1 MQEVT
6 PSHASRGATRGR
18 STNRRAG
25 RGSGGDGFWR
35 RHRFVRRI
43 TLALVVVLLLGCASA
58 GSGFLVLAA
67 FQVGLPSVS
76 DLPNLGPPRDSYLLA
91 SNGTLLTVLHEPG
104 EQHVHVNLSQ
114 VSPWLVKATVSV
126 EDRHFYQDTTS
137 VDLPRILESGL
148 HDLTHHGSLQ
158 GASTITEQL
167 AKIAFLTP
175 DQTITRKVRELL
187 LGYEIARSFTPN
199 QILQMYVNRIS
210 YGNQAIGVGTAAEL
224 YFHIPASQLD
234 LAQASMLAGI
244 PDAPTAFNPLAYVGT
259 KGTNYAKLRQK
270 VVLSTMVTNHY
281 ISQAQAVAAYN
292 QPLTYYPWQDSSPY
306 LAPNFVTYAV
316 ARLQQ
321 RFGDAYLNPGGW
333 TIYTSLNMA
342 DQQKAEAVLQ
352 NPANNARLLA
362 DYNIGDSALV
372 SLDPRDGEILAMVG
386 TSNYN
391 GPVGQ
396 VNMTNEPRRPGSS
409 FKIFT
414 YTAAIASG
422 KFTMTT
428 PVLDAPID
436 INGYSPQNY
445 EKYFSGICQLQTCLG
460 NSINIPAVKVEVIT
474 GLPNVVNMAERMG
487 ASLLLNPQN
496 TYGVALTLG
505 GLSIGLTELQITTG
519 ASVLASG
526 GVLHQPTAILQVVSG
541 GKPIYQYNV
550 AHNSTQ
556 VVPPDVAYIMN
567 AMLSNNNNRLRD
579 FGPYAHLTLPGR
591 PVSAKTGTSDA
602 QNAAGQ
608 YSNNIEDNWTFG
620 WTPQMVTGV
629 WVGNPDGKT
638 LSSVTSGISGAAPL
652 WQTYMEQALAGQPVL
667 WYSKPADVVQV
678 GSGPYPY
685 YYLPN
690 TVSYANQRVN
700 CPAAYQSNWNGIC

>member
-1 MQEVT
+1 MQEVKIST
-6 PSHASRGATRGR
+6 TGRGASRGRSARRRPGVQTR
-18 STNRRAG
+18 NP
-25 RGSGGDGFWR
+25 GFWG
-35 RHRFVRRI
+35 RHRWLRR
-43 TLALVVVLLLGCASA
+43 TGVAAAVLVLLGCA
-58 GSGFLVLAA
+58 GVGVGFLVLSA
-67 FQVGLPSVS
+67 FQVGLPSVT

-91 SNGTLLTVLHEPG
+91 SDGTLLSVLHEPG
-104 EQHVHVNLSQ
+104 EQHIHVNLNQ
-114 VSPWLVKATVSV
+114 VSPWVIRATISV

-137 VDLPRILESGL
+137 VDLPRILESGIHDIL
-148 HDLTHHGSLQ
+148 HHSSLQ

-167 AKIAFLTP
+167 AKISFLTP
-175 DQTITRKVRELL
+175 DETITRKIRELL
-187 LGYEIARSFTPN
+187 LGYEIARSFKPN
-199 QILQMYVNRIS
+199 QILQMYLNRIP
-210 YGNQAIGVGTAAEL
+210 YGNQAIGIGTAAEL
-224 YFHIPASQLD
+224 YFHIPASKLD

-244 PDAPTAFNPLAYVGT
+244 PDAPTAFDPLVYVGT
-259 KGTNYAKLRQK
+259 TGPNYAKLRQQ
-270 VVLSTMVTNHY
+270 VVLQTMVTNHY
-281 ISQAQAVAAYN
+281 ITQAQADAAYRE
-292 QPLTYYPWQDSSPY
+292 PLTYYSWEQGPPT
-306 LAPNFVTYAV
+306 LAPNFVSYV
-316 ARLQQ
+316 EQRLQA

-342 DQQKAEAVLQ
+342 DQQKAEGVIQ
-352 NPANNARLLA
+352 NPANNARLLR

-396 VNMTNEPRRPGSS
+396 VNMTIEPRRPGST
-409 FKIFT
+409 FKLFT

-428 PVLDAPID
+428 PVLNEPID

-445 EKYFSGICQLQTCLG
+445 EHDFTGLCQLQNCLG
-460 NSINIPAVKVEVIT
+460 NSINIPAVKVEMIT
-474 GLPNVVNMAERMG
+474 GLPNVVSMAERMG
-487 ASLLLNPQN
+487 ASELLNPQN
-496 TYGVALTLG
+496 TYGPALTLG
-505 GLSIGLTELQITTG
+505 GLSIGLTELQIATG

-526 GVLHQPTAILQVVSG
+526 GVLHQPTAILKVVSG
-541 GKPIYQYNV
+541 GRTIYQYNV
-550 AHNSTQ
+550 ARNSLQ
-556 VVPPDVAYIMN
+556 VVPPDVAFIMN
-567 AMLSNNNNRLRD
+567 AMLSNNNNRIQD

-591 PVSAKTGTSDA
+591 PVSAKTGTSDK

-620 WTPQMVTGV
+620 WTPQLVTGV

-652 WQTYMEQALAGQPVL
+652 WQTYMEKALAGQPVM
-667 WYSKPADVVQV
+667 WYAKPADVVQV

-690 TVSYANQRVN
+690 TVSNAFAPVD
-700 CPAAYQSNWNGIC
+700 CPPAYQSNWNGTC

>member
-6 PSHASRGATRGR
+6 PSATRRGATRGR
-18 STNRRAG
+18 SSHRRIGRSSGGESFWRHHRLFRRA
-25 RGSGGDGFWR
+25 
-35 RHRFVRRI
+35 
-43 TLALVVVLLLGCASA
+43 TLTLLVLVLFGCAGA

-67 FQVGLPSVS
+67 FQVGLPSVT
-76 DLPNLGPPRDSYLLA
+76 DLPNLGPPRNSYLLA

-104 EQHVHVNLSQ
+104 QQHIHVTLAQ

-126 EDRHFYQDTTS
+126 EDRHFYQNTSS
-137 VDLPRILESGL
+137 VDLPRIVESGL
-148 HDLTHHGSLQ
+148 HDLTSHGSLQ
-158 GASTITEQL
+158 GASTIPEQL
-167 AKIAFLTP
+167 AKISFLTP
-175 DQTITRKVRELL
+175 DQTITRKIRELL
-187 LGYEIARSFTPN
+187 LGYEIARTFTPN

-210 YGNQAIGVGTAAEL
+210 YGNQAVGIGTAAEL

-244 PDAPTAFNPLAYVGT
+244 PDAPSAFDPLAYVGT
-259 KGTNYAKLRQK
+259 KGPNYAKLRQQ

-281 ISQAQAVAAYN
+281 ITQAQAAAAYR
-292 QPLTYYPWQDSSPY
+292 QPLTYYPWEDSIPN
-306 LAPNFVTYAV
+306 LAPNFTAYAV
-316 ARLQQ
+316 GRLQR

-333 TIYTSLNMA
+333 TIYTSLNMS
-342 DQQKAEAVLQ
+342 DQQLAESVIQ
-352 NPANNARLLA
+352 NPANNARLLR

-396 VNMTNEPRRPGSS
+396 VNMTTEPRRPGST
-409 FKIFT
+409 FKMFT

-445 EKYFSGICQLQTCLG
+445 EKYFSGICQLQLCLG
-460 NSINIPAVKVEVIT
+460 NSINIPAVKVEMIT
-474 GLPNVVNMAERMG
+474 GLPNVVNTAERMG

-496 TYGVALTLG
+496 TYGNALTLG
-505 GLSIGLTELQITTG
+505 GLSIGLTELQLATG

-541 GKPIYQYNV
+541 GTTVYRYNV
-550 AHNSTQ
+550 AGNSTQ
-556 VVPPDVAYIMN
+556 VVPPNVAYIMN
-567 AMLSNNNNRLRD
+567 AMLSNNNNRIRD

-620 WTPQMVTGV
+620 WTPQLVTGV

-652 WQTYMEQALAGQPVL
+652 WQSYMELALAHQPVL
-667 WYSKPADVVQV
+667 WYAKPANLVQV
-678 GSGPYPY
+678 GTGPYPY

-690 TVSYANQRVN
+690 TVSTANQPVN
-700 CPAAYQSNWNGIC
+700 CPPAYQSNWNGTC